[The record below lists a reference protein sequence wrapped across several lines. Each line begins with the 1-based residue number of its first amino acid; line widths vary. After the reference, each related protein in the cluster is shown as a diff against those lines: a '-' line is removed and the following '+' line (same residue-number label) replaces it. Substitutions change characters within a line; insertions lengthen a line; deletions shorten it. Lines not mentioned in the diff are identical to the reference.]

1 MKPKRH
7 VCWWIISPIGGVSPV
22 RQCQAPATH
31 WCPES
36 NAQYCTKHAEDYAD
50 VFDDDSLSEFQS
62 PIEEAKP

>member
-36 NAQYCTKHAEDYAD
+36 GSQFCDDHAEDYAD
-50 VFDDDSLSEFQS
+50 VFGDDSLKEF
-62 PIEEAKP
+62 PIEEAKL